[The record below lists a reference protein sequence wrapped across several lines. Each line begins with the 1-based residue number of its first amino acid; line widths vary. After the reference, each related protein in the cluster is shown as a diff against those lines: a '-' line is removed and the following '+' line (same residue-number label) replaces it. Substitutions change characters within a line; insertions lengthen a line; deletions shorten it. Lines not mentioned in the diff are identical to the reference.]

1 MRNEQIRMANRPKP
15 KQSQTDGMPQTLKP
29 KQSQAPGMPQTMKPK
44 QDQTAGMPQTL
55 KPKLTILVVV
65 LTAFVT
71 TFTGSALNLSIPD
84 LSQEFHAGAGMV
96 GWLVTGYTLAVAA
109 CSVPAGRVADIT
121 SLKSVL
127 AIGVGLFTI
136 CCIAAVFSISIM
148 MLILIRVVQGIG
160 AAMIFSTN
168 TAVLLKAFP
177 AENHGRVIGYSL
189 AATYAGLSSG
199 PVLGGFLNQHFGW
212 KAIFIVTGVITTAA
226 CIAVFR
232 LPGDKNVKNL
242 KTDSCGESHHPLTDT
257 DLHGKTLQ
265 QLVRRKSNQQQD
277 PEEPLTKPHSLD
289 LTGNLLYLISIVL
302 LMYGL
307 SEIGK
312 GWISP
317 VLAGVGLAVGM
328 FFLRHEYRTEEPA
341 VDIRMFR
348 ENIGYGFSNLSAL
361 LNYGA
366 TFAISYLVSIYLQVV
381 QGFSSQATG
390 LIMIA
395 QPAIMAGLSPVAGK
409 LSDRFSPFKLSSI
422 GMGLCALGTCLF
434 VFLNQ
439 GTSLWIVITAL
450 IITGF
455 GFALFS
461 SPNTNAVMSCV
472 EETNYGVASSILAT
486 MRSIGHTISMVIVT
500 IIVTCCMG
508 DASLAE
514 ASPGILIRVIRIA
527 FIIFTGICIAGV
539 FISLKRR

>member
-1 MRNEQIRMANRPKP
+1 M
-15 KQSQTDGMPQTLKP
+15 
-29 KQSQAPGMPQTMKPK
+29 
-44 QDQTAGMPQTL
+44 
-55 KPKLTILVVV
+55 
-65 LTAFVT
+65 
-71 TFTGSALNLSIPD
+71 
-84 LSQEFHAGAGMV
+84 
-96 GWLVTGYTLAVAA
+96 
-109 CSVPAGRVADIT
+109 
-121 SLKSVL
+121 
-127 AIGVGLFTI
+127 
-136 CCIAAVFSISIM
+136 
-148 MLILIRVVQGIG
+148 
-160 AAMIFSTN
+160 
-168 TAVLLKAFP
+168 
-177 AENHGRVIGYSL
+177 
-189 AATYAGLSSG
+189 
-199 PVLGGFLNQHFGW
+199 
-212 KAIFIVTGVITTAA
+212 
-226 CIAVFR
+226 
-232 LPGDKNVKNL
+232 
-242 KTDSCGESHHPLTDT
+242 
-257 DLHGKTLQ
+257 
-265 QLVRRKSNQQQD
+265 
-277 PEEPLTKPHSLD
+277 LTKPHSLD

-455 GFALFS
+455 GFSLFS